1 MTEHDLTTMLRD
13 HLADEPPVLLSSD
26 DAIRTARLQTA
37 RSRALALGAG
47 GLAVAAVAALGVS
60 AAGLLDD
67 ESAPVP
73 VAQEPPLALT
83 DAMEAAAISG
93 FGPHA
98 GALGDPSWTIN
109 TVVGD
114 PVEADDP
121 AAQAF
126 LLDYR
131 PAGTAQV
138 SLTVAGFAESDRE
151 RYEFEG
157 ACESQLERGV
167 LASCTETTLGDG
179 SLLTVSVGPIAQI
192 GGDAVRML
200 TVDEV
205 EGRDP
210 STFAWAR
217 VVAVDSAA
225 EVATRASEYVRAADL
240 DSADWQVPVTALES
254 LALDPALLGADV
266 AHAPMPRVTRP

>member
-26 DAIRTARLQTA
+26 DAIRTARSQTA
-37 RSRALALGAG
+37 RTRALALGAG
-47 GLAVAAVAALGVS
+47 GLAVAAVAALGVG
-60 AAGLLDD
+60 AAGLLAD
-67 ESAPVP
+67 EPAPVQ

-93 FGPHA
+93 FGPYA
-98 GALGDPSWTIN
+98 GQLGDPSWSIN

-114 PVEADDP
+114 PVDADDP

-131 PAGTAQV
+131 PEGTAQV
-138 SLTVAGFAESDRE
+138 NLTVGGFAESDRE
-151 RYEFEG
+151 KYEFEG

-167 LASCTETTLGDG
+167 LASCTETTLADG

-192 GGDAVRML
+192 GGDATRML
-200 TVDEV
+200 TLDEV
-205 EGRDP
+205 DGRDP

-217 VVAVDSAA
+217 VVAVDSAD

-240 DSADWQVPVTALES
+240 DSADWQVPVSALEA
-254 LALDPALLGADV
+254 LATDPALLGADV
-266 AHAPMPRVTRP
+266 AHAPMPRFTRP